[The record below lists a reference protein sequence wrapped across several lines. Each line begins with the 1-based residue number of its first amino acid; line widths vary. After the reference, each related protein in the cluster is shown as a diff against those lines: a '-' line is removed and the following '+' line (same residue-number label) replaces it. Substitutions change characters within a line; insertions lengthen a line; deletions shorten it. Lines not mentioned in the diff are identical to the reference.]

1 MFPDR
6 TYYRFCFL
14 AHVTAV
20 EENPQLDTD
29 IVGVVWM
36 NLDELQESARARS
49 PLVLKAVEDA
59 LAGKKYPVS
68 LIYEHPF
75 SPSFTSHLDA

>member
-14 AHVTAV
+14 AHVSV
-20 EENPQLDTD
+20 EENAQLDTG
-29 IVGVVWM
+29 IVGAVWM

-49 PLVLKAVEDA
+49 PLVLK
-59 LAGKKYPVS
+59 
-68 LIYEHPF
+68 
-75 SPSFTSHLDA
+75 

>member
-14 AHVTAV
+14 AHITSV
-20 EENPQLDTD
+20 EENAQLDTG
-29 IVGVVWM
+29 IVGTVWM

-49 PLVLKAVEDA
+49 PLVLKAVQDA
-59 LAGKKYPVS
+59 LTGKKYPLS

-75 SPSFTSHLDA
+75 SPSLTSHLDA